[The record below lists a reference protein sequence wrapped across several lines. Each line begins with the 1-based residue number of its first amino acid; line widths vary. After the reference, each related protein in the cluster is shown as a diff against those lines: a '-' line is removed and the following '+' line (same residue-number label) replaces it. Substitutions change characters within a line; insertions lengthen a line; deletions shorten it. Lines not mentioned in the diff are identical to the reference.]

1 MNTPAYRQAYMAN
14 LNAQIAN
21 NNKNL
26 QANRGQPALNQYVN
40 NGGTP
45 PPSFT
50 SGYLVPSNAVGY
62 VQAKGTKV
70 VKR

>member
-1 MNTPAYRQAYMAN
+1 MNTAAYRQAYMAN
-14 LNAQIAN
+14 LNAQASI

-26 QANRGQPALNQYVN
+26 QANRTQPALNQYVS

-45 PPSFT
+45 PPSYAT
-50 SGYLVPSNAVGY
+50 GY

-70 VKR
+70 YTRK